1 MTIVKWKLGLRV
13 LLSALKMH
21 AVEIEK
27 TDQTCMYPQ
36 SFNVR

>member
-27 TDQTCMYPQ
+27 TDACTRNFSM
-36 SFNVR
+36 